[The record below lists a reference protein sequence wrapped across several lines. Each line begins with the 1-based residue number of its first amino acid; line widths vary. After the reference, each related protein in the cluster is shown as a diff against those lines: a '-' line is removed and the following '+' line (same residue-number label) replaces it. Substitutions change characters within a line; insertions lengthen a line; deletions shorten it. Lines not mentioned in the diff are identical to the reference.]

1 MSVPITVTALYKGRF
16 RPLPPEGRRTGI
28 FKDPIERADVTKEG
42 IVGDHQADRRFHGGP
57 EKALHQY
64 AQISYERIVSEFPEL
79 EGTAVPGS
87 IGENISSSHLTDES
101 ICIGDIYRIGDVLAQ
116 VSQPRSPCWK
126 INHKFGVEKLSL
138 FIEKQRITGWYY
150 RVLETGKMR
159 VNDRIGLIERPNEGV
174 SIARFLDV
182 VRQHRPKVEELDALI
197 GCNGLNQEWAV
208 RLKDRRA
215 HIATTL

>member
-1 MSVPITVTALYKGRF
+1 MSVPITVTALYKGRL

-126 INHKFGVEKLSL
+126 INHKYAIAIECAEAMQESVAFRRRGVGHE
-138 FIEKQRITGWYY
+138 
-150 RVLETGKMR
+150 
-159 VNDRIGLIERPNEGV
+159 ER
-174 SIARFLDV
+174 S
-182 VRQHRPKVEELDALI
+182 
-197 GCNGLNQEWAV
+197 C
-208 RLKDRRA
+208 
-215 HIATTL
+215 